1 LTAIQRNPH
10 STTPPVVQRLQFGC
24 GAFPADG
31 WINTNLA
38 PGPGVD
44 FTCDIR
50 DGLPIQSDSVQYIAS
65 MHALVELPYL
75 DVVPALRELHR
86 VLVPGGVLR
95 LGLPDLDRAINA
107 YRSGDRDYFT
117 IPDDEIPTIDGKFV
131 VQMTWYGTN
140 RMMFTVDLARELLT
154 RAGFDDVRRAEYGR
168 TTSQFPDIVTL
179 DNRPKESFFVEAI
192 K

>member
-1 LTAIQRNPH
+1 VCAAMAPAVR
-10 STTPPVVQRLQFGC
+10 RLQFGC

-44 FTCDIR
+44 VRCDIR
-50 DGLPIQSDSVQYIAS
+50 DGLPLPSDSVHYIAS

-86 VLVPGGVLR
+86 ILVPGGVLR
-95 LGLPDLDRAINA
+95 LGLPDLDRAIDA
-107 YRSGDRDYFT
+107 YRSGDRGYFS
-117 IPDDEIPTIDGKFV
+117 IPDDEMASIDGKFV

-140 RMMFTVDLARELLT
+140 LMMFTADLACDLLR
-154 RAGFDDVRRAEYGR
+154 RAGFGDVRRAEYGQ
-168 TTSQFPDIVTL
+168 TTSLFPEIVAL
-179 DNRPKESFFVEAI
+179 DNRPKESFFVEAV

>member
-1 LTAIQRNPH
+1 MRNMRGA
-10 STTPPVVQRLQFGC
+10 VGAARRLQFGC
-24 GAFPADG
+24 GAFPAEG

-44 FTCDIR
+44 LCGDIR
-50 DGLPIQSDSVQYIAS
+50 AGLPLKSDSMQYIAS

-86 VLVPGGVLR
+86 ILEPGGVLR
-95 LGLPDLDRAINA
+95 LGLPDLDRAIDA
-107 YRSGDRDYFT
+107 YRTGDTGYFS
-117 IPDDEIPTIDGKFV
+117 ISDDETASIDGKLI

-140 RMMFTVDLARELLT
+140 HMLFTFPFARELLG
-154 RAGFDDVRRAEYGR
+154 RAGFDDVRHTEYRR
-168 TTSQFPDIVTL
+168 TTSQFPEIVAL
-179 DNRPKESFFVEAI
+179 DNRPKESFFVEAV

>member
-1 LTAIQRNPH
+1 M
-10 STTPPVVQRLQFGC
+10 QRLQFGC
-24 GAFPADG
+24 GAFPAEG

-44 FTCDIR
+44 ISCDVR
-50 DGLPIQSDSVQYIAS
+50 TGLPLPPDSIEYIAS

-86 VLVPGGVLR
+86 ILKPGGVLR
-95 LGLPDLDRAINA
+95 LGLPDLDRAIDA
-107 YRSGDRDYFT
+107 YRSGDAGYFS
-117 IPDDEIPTIDGKFV
+117 IPDDELASIDGKFV

-140 RMMFTVDLARELLT
+140 LMMFTVNLARDLLE
-154 RAGFDDVRRAEYGR
+154 RAGFRAVRRADYR
-168 TTSQFPDIVTL
+168 QTTSPFPEIVAL
-179 DNRPKESFFVEAI
+179 DNRPKESFFVEAF